1 MGEYKCGKCRKDLA
15 QLEAV
20 YLHERIGPLKP
31 RRYYCKSCLQN
42 WRIKMRKEKV
52 EKVSLKESNY
62 PANIKVSPEDIELA
76 ERILKDESN
85 IVIRYL
91 RKYPTVGLAILPM
104 RDENGAVIE
113 NKDNV
118 AEKDRYIWLKKRVV
132 CSGVPYACMVAFMHE
147 DKLYVGW
154 SKRLESCKLF
164 ESRELHSLFRDA
176 VTTIYDPK
184 MVDKMPSVVEAK
196 ENYQDMFSVFAG
208 RLMEFLTMESPKEI
222 EVPFAKKS
230 GKLAAIIRGLNDTIE
245 LGGKRTVSAAS
256 GPVPHDIARNL
267 GWFVKMAEES
277 YEGKAVNVGNPEL
290 LPVPAAEIA
299 LVA

>member
-1 MGEYKCGKCRKDLA
+1 MK
-15 QLEAV
+15 
-20 YLHERIGPLKP
+20 
-31 RRYYCKSCLQN
+31 
-42 WRIKMRKEKV
+42 KEKV
-52 EKVSLKESNY
+52 EKISLKKSNY
-62 PANIKVSPEDIELA
+62 PANIEVSAEDIKLA
-76 ERILKDESN
+76 ERILKDEGN

-91 RKYPTVGLAILPM
+91 RKYPTVGLAVLPM
-104 RDENGAVIE
+104 RDETGAVIVRDE
-113 NKDNV
+113 SDAAIESKGD
-118 AEKDRYIWLKKRVV
+118 ATEKGRYIWLKKRVV

-147 DKLYVGW
+147 DKLHIGW

-184 MVDKMPSVVEAK
+184 MVGKMPSVVEAK
-196 ENYQDMFSVFAG
+196 ENYQDMFGVFAS

-290 LPVPAAEIA
+290 LPVSAAEVA

>member
-1 MGEYKCGKCRKDLA
+1 MKK
-15 QLEAV
+15 
-20 YLHERIGPLKP
+20 ER
-31 RRYYCKSCLQN
+31 
-42 WRIKMRKEKV
+42 V
-52 EKVSLKESNY
+52 EKISLKESNY
-62 PANIKVSPEDIELA
+62 PANIEVSPGDIEIA
-76 ERILKDESN
+76 ERILKDEGN

-91 RKYPTVGLAILPM
+91 RKYPTVGLAMLPM
-104 RDENGAVIE
+104 RDDNGVVIE
-113 NKDNV
+113 NKGDV
-118 AEKDRYIWLKKRVV
+118 AEEGLYKWIKKRVV

-147 DKLYVGW
+147 DNLHIGW

-184 MVDKMPSVVEAK
+184 MVGKMPSVVEAK
-196 ENYQDMFSVFAG
+196 ENYQDMFGVFAS

-245 LGGKRTVSAAS
+245 LGGKRTMSAAS

-277 YEGKAVNVGNPEL
+277 YEGKAVNVGDPKL
-290 LPVPAAEIA
+290 LPIPAAEVA